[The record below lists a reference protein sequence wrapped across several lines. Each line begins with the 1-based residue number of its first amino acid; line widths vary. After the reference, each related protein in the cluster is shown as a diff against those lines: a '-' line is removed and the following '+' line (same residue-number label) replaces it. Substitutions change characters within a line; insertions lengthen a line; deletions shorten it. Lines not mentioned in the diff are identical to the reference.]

1 MYNDLND
8 RYVQDR
14 KIGLVVASAVIR
26 KYKLMFV
33 HGYQKNGKQ
42 LFLLCNKKTRLTSG
56 RDFFVTFFIK
66 QNIIINKCTFISAN
80 Y

>member
-56 RDFFVTFFIK
+56 RAFFVNSFIK
-66 QNIIINKCTFISAN
+66 SHRN
-80 Y
+80 